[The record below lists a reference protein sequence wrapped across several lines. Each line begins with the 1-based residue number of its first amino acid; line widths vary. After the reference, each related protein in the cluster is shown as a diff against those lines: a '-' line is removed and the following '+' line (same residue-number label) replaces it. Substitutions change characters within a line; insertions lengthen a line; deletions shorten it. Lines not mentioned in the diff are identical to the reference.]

1 MLHHCCNR
9 LPSRLSCPFPRLNRQ
24 MHQHLTQKHY
34 KSFTKH
40 EQACHKNPSQT
51 ETIHTSL
58 KIQFQ
63 KKTDF
68 PEYTKNIF
76 STKLLTSN
84 CIKTYLNTVSRHSSS
99 GKGGN
104 GFGGIEAYPFDATP
118 SGIVLLS

>member
-1 MLHHCCNR
+1 MNKHAIKTLHK
-9 LPSRLSCPFPRLNRQ
+9 
-24 MHQHLTQKHY
+24 QKLY
-34 KSFTKH
+34 TPVLKYNLK
-40 EQACHKNPSQT
+40 KN
-51 ETIHTSL
+51 
-58 KIQFQ
+58 
-63 KKTDF
+63 TDF